1 MKKILLMIVLI
12 VIAITTMAQ
21 FRFLGTFTNDGKP
34 NYLAENDVV
43 TTATLNLIQ
52 MALPE
57 SKPVPIYNP
66 QYIYSG
72 YSSDIL
78 LKDSAEVWITF
89 VDEGAGYKNVL
100 GFYTYNLNNPLTKA
114 PSDENITIIFP
125 NVSKVGFGGSLVA
138 GNKVK
143 LGNFSPNTGIGFILI
158 ADGWKSGVVT
168 NGNWKLYSN
177 SNFNPGAN
185 PARKQH
191 NALLADPENDRVILG
206 FEDIRRDNVGCD
218 NDFND
223 ALFYITASPYK
234 AIISENIAPID
245 TSFTAVS
252 SGNDGGLESNGR
264 LANKIATQ
272 MFKRQLNSTNK
283 LSLKNYQKK
292 IDNLNVDGF
301 TGALKDYLPTT
312 GLYGTEVAYVSTP
325 ADLISITNAKD
336 IYALDY
342 YLTSKRVNA
351 ALITHTQNSVY
362 DHSKYI
368 CDRLN
373 GSTLID
379 VRLMDL
385 DEFKLINTTLKRANG
400 EVEYALTFSAK
411 ISDSAFS
418 IYSVWNIDQYPTGE
432 YLNFQIWGS
441 SIAQIYN
448 TANNII
454 AKLKLQKTVTANN
467 SATVL
472 PKLFIKKGEY
482 KSGKYFLTVI
492 NKTGVKEMNLQSN
505 YRRTETDVLN
515 NYNVTIPLMGKQ
527 EEAVEV
533 NIGGIF
539 DAGVSIAQ
547 NGVAQTDNLYLADGA
562 WALDYDNSYSN
573 NIEFKSFATQIVVPS
588 SNLFQIERNILVSG
602 LNKGSLNIVRSIK
615 PGNSSANLSAY
626 KNISFELEANQDI
639 ELIVVENTLLNW
651 NKRKRYTIKSINSS
665 KIYNIDLSQLIDE
678 DGNKLNLSEVKSV
691 VFSIKGDYRN
701 FKKINISVKNLS
713 FNNNASISQ
722 QNNLGVS
729 AFPNP
734 CTSFTTLNFK
744 STASEGLLSISD
756 VAGKLVFAKNIKLEN
771 NSYNLNTQSF
781 NKGVYIVSFNSS
793 AGDKAITKLSVA
805 K

>member
-1 MKKILLMIVLI
+1 MKKIFLMIVMI

-21 FRFLGTFTNDGKP
+21 FRFFGTYTNDGKP
-34 NYLAENDVV
+34 NYLADNDVV

-78 LKDSAEVWITF
+78 LKDSAEVWVTF

-114 PSDENITIIFP
+114 PNDSNITIIFP

-143 LGNFSPNTGIGFILI
+143 IGNFSPNTGIGFILI
-158 ADGWKSGVVT
+158 ADGWRSGVVT

-177 SNFNPGAN
+177 SSFNPEAN

-191 NALLADPENDRVILG
+191 NALLADPENNRIILG
-206 FEDIRRDNVGCD
+206 FEDIRRDNASCD

-283 LSLKNYQKK
+283 LSLKSYQKK
-292 IDNLNVDGF
+292 IDNITLDGF
-301 TGALKDYLPTT
+301 TGTLKDYLPTT
-312 GLYGTEVAYVSTP
+312 GLYGTEEAYESTP

-342 YLTSKRVNA
+342 YLTNKRVNA
-351 ALITHTQNSVY
+351 ALITHSQNTVY
-362 DHSKYI
+362 NHSKYI

-411 ISDSAFS
+411 ITNTAFS
-418 IYSVWNIDQYPTGE
+418 IYSIWNIDQYPTGE

-454 AKLKLQKTVTANN
+454 AKLKMQKTVVANN
-467 SATVL
+467 NATVL
-472 PKLFIKKGEY
+472 PTLFIKKGAY
-482 KSGKYFLTVI
+482 KSGKYYLTII

-515 NYNVTIPLMGKQ
+515 NYNVTIPLLGKQ
-527 EEAVEV
+527 EEEVQV

-539 DAGVSIAQ
+539 DAGVSVAQ
-547 NGVAQTDNLYLADGA
+547 NGIAQTDNLYLADGA
-562 WALDYDNSYSN
+562 WALDYDNNYSKS
-573 NIEFKSFATQIVVPS
+573 IDFKSFATEIVAPS
-588 SNLFQIERNILVSG
+588 SNLFQIERNILVNG
-602 LNKGSLNIVRSIK
+602 LNKGTLNIVRSIK
-615 PGNSSANLSAY
+615 PGNNSANLSAY

-639 ELIVVENTLLNW
+639 ELIVVENTLINW
-651 NKRKRYTIKSINSS
+651 NKRKRYAIKSVNSS
-665 KIYNIDLSQLIDE
+665 KIYNIDLSLLVDE

-691 VFSIKGDYRN
+691 VFSVKGNYDNFQN
-701 FKKINISVKNLS
+701 FKVAIKNFN
-713 FNNNASISQ
+713 FNNNASIIQ

-734 CTSFTTLNFK
+734 CTTFTTLNFK
-744 STASEGLLSISD
+744 STSSEGLLSISD

-781 NKGVYIVSFNSS
+781 NKGVYIVSFKSS
-793 AGDKAITKLSVA
+793 AGDKAITKISVA

>member
-1 MKKILLMIVLI
+1 
-12 VIAITTMAQ
+12 
-21 FRFLGTFTNDGKP
+21 
-34 NYLAENDVV
+34 
-43 TTATLNLIQ
+43 
-52 MALPE
+52 
-57 SKPVPIYNP
+57 
-66 QYIYSG
+66 
-72 YSSDIL
+72 
-78 LKDSAEVWITF
+78 
-89 VDEGAGYKNVL
+89 
-100 GFYTYNLNNPLTKA
+100 
-114 PSDENITIIFP
+114 
-125 NVSKVGFGGSLVA
+125 
-138 GNKVK
+138 
-143 LGNFSPNTGIGFILI
+143 
-158 ADGWKSGVVT
+158 
-168 NGNWKLYSN
+168 
-177 SNFNPGAN
+177 
-185 PARKQH
+185 
-191 NALLADPENDRVILG
+191 
-206 FEDIRRDNVGCD
+206 
-218 NDFND
+218 
-223 ALFYITASPYK
+223 
-234 AIISENIAPID
+234 
-245 TSFTAVS
+245 
-252 SGNDGGLESNGR
+252 
-264 LANKIATQ
+264 
-272 MFKRQLNSTNK
+272 
-283 LSLKNYQKK
+283 
-292 IDNLNVDGF
+292 
-301 TGALKDYLPTT
+301 
-312 GLYGTEVAYVSTP
+312 
-325 ADLISITNAKD
+325 
-336 IYALDY
+336 
-342 YLTSKRVNA
+342 
-351 ALITHTQNSVY
+351 
-362 DHSKYI
+362 
-368 CDRLN
+368 
-373 GSTLID
+373 
-379 VRLMDL
+379 
-385 DEFKLINTTLKRANG
+385 
-400 EVEYALTFSAK
+400 
-411 ISDSAFS
+411 
-418 IYSVWNIDQYPTGE
+418 
-432 YLNFQIWGS
+432 
-441 SIAQIYN
+441 
-448 TANNII
+448 
-454 AKLKLQKTVTANN
+454 
-467 SATVL
+467 
-472 PKLFIKKGEY
+472 
-482 KSGKYFLTVI
+482 
-492 NKTGVKEMNLQSN
+492 
-505 YRRTETDVLN
+505 
-515 NYNVTIPLMGKQ
+515 MGKQ